1 MKLLGST
8 ENIIDKDKHG
18 ENVPDLD
25 FFQTT
30 EV

>member
-18 ENVPDLD
+18 GNVPDLD
-25 FFQTT
+25 TFQTI